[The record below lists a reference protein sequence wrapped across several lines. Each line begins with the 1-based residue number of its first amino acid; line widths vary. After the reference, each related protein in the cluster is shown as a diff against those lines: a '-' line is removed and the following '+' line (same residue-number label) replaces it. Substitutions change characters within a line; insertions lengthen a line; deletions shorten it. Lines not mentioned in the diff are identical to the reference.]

1 MDVLSTLIGFII
13 GIVAAG
19 FAVELGLKKLF
30 APPENSKLTTVW
42 SLSELHSPE
51 IVATALAEGVDVP
64 KSARVVASAKMPP
77 STKAYQLRRNAEAKG
92 SFALDSQKPRA
103 LLFLGGIEP
112 GSLALWTVDEKLI
125 ERLRAEFNR
134 LWTRSTDY
142 VERAKVSE
150 IPSKPNAAVETSGV
164 VQDIIPY
171 KGRYM
176 MRLSEEGDAVGVIV
190 DRELPVRG
198 HRVTVKGI
206 VRASSSGYP
215 LVEAVEVK
223 QEA

>member
-1 MDVLSTLIGFII
+1 MDVLSTLIGFLI

-30 APPENSKLTTVW
+30 APPDSSKLTTIW
-42 SLSELHSPE
+42 SLTELSNPE
-51 IVATALAEGVDVP
+51 IVATTLHGGVDVP
-64 KSARVVASAKMPP
+64 KTARVVAASNVPP
-77 STKAYQLRRNAEAKG
+77 ASKGFQVRRNADAKG
-92 SFALDSQKPRA
+92 SFALDSQRPRA

-125 ERLRAEFNR
+125 ERLRAEFSR
-134 LWTRSTDY
+134 LWTRSIDY
-142 VERAKVSE
+142 VERAKVADL
-150 IPSKPNAAVETSGV
+150 PNKPNVTIETTGM
-164 VQDIIPY
+164 VQDVIPY
-171 KGRYM
+171 KGRFM
-176 MRLSEEGDAVGVIV
+176 MRLSEEGEAVGVII
-190 DRELPVRG
+190 DRDLPLRG

-215 LVEAVEVK
+215 LVEALEVK

>member
-30 APPENSKLTTVW
+30 APPDNSKLTTVW
-42 SLSELHSPE
+42 SLTELTAPH
-51 IVATALAEGVDVP
+51 IVATSLEAGVEVP
-64 KSARVVASAKMPP
+64 KTARVVASSKMPP
-77 STKAYQLRRNAEAKG
+77 AKGGFELRRNAQAKG
-92 SFALDSQKPRA
+92 SFALDSQNPRA
-103 LLFLGGIEP
+103 LLFLGGIAP

-142 VERAKVSE
+142 VERTTLAE
-150 IPSKPNAAVETSGV
+150 IPSKPNAVVETSGM
-164 VQDIIPY
+164 VQDILPY
-171 KGRYM
+171 KGQFM
-176 MRLSEEGDAVGVIV
+176 MRLAEEGEAVGVIV

-198 HRVTVKGI
+198 HRVTVKGV

-223 QEA
+223 QET